1 MVMDVWKLPEL
12 EGLSPEA
19 EEARATVIK
28 YLDRVDSAAKK
39 LAARRERDEARE
51 LASL

>member
-1 MVMDVWKLPEL
+1 MVIDHWKLPEL

-19 EEARATVIK
+19 DAARETVLK

-39 LAARRERDEARE
+39 MAARRERDAARQ
-51 LASL
+51 LATA